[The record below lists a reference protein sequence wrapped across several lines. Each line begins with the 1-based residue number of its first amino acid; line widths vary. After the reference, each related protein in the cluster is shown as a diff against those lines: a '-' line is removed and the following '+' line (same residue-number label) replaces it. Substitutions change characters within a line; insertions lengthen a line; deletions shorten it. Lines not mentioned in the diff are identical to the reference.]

1 MAVNVALASEPENP
15 LSIIALWGAPCR
27 SIMGPVRMLKG
38 VYKRFAYGGWWRIT
52 SRGDWLSVP
61 IVSEWP
67 PLLMQTA
74 VLATPYR

>member
-1 MAVNVALASEPENP
+1 MAVNVALASEFESS
-15 LSIIALWGAPCR
+15 LSIIPLWGATYR
-27 SIMGPVRMLKG
+27 SIMGPVQVLKG
-38 VYKRFAYGGWWRIT
+38 VYKRLVRGGWWWIT